1 MRRREFITLLGGA
14 ATAWPLAARA
24 QQGERLRRVGVL
36 TGIAEEDV
44 QAQPQLATFNRALQ
58 ELGWIDGR
66 NLQIDHRFGA
76 ADVDRMQRFAK
87 ELVSFQPDVIVGA
100 TTPVVAALARETKT
114 IPIVF
119 VVVSDPVGSGFVSSF
134 SRPRGNITGFVNIEA
149 SMAGKWIDFLKEVSP
164 RLARVAFIYNPA
176 TAPYSF
182 YLDPFKTAAKSIG
195 VEALPTPIQAVEEIE
210 PAIGRLSE
218 NPNSSLA
225 VMPDIFTAR
234 LPVYK
239 QIISLAT
246 RYRIP
251 AVYPYRFMAAAG
263 GLLSYGTDNS
273 DLYRRAASYVDRIL
287 KGAKPAELPVQLPTK
302 FEFVLNMR
310 TAQALDLDIPLKLR
324 VFADEV
330 IE

>member
-1 MRRREFITLLGGA
+1 MIVRREFITLVGGA
-14 ATAWPLAARA
+14 AAWPLTARA

-182 YLDPFKTAAKSIG
+182 YLDSFKTTAKSIG
-195 VEALPTPIQAVEEIE
+195 VEALATPIQALEEIE

-218 NPNSSLA
+218 TPNSSLA
-225 VMPDIFTAR
+225 VMPEGVGPI
-234 LPVYK
+234 
-239 QIISLAT
+239 QH
-246 RYRIP
+246 
-251 AVYPYRFMAAAG
+251 
-263 GLLSYGTDNS
+263 
-273 DLYRRAASYVDRIL
+273 
-287 KGAKPAELPVQLPTK
+287 
-302 FEFVLNMR
+302 
-310 TAQALDLDIPLKLR
+310 
-324 VFADEV
+324 
-330 IE
+330 

>member
-1 MRRREFITLLGGA
+1 MRRREFIGLLGSA
-14 ATAWPLAARA
+14 AAGWPLAARA
-24 QQGERLRRVGVL
+24 QGGRKPRIGVL
-36 TGIAEEDV
+36 SGGAEDDPQARTNIAAFNTG
-44 QAQPQLATFNRALQ
+44 LQ
-58 ELGWIDGR
+58 GLGWIDGG
-66 NLQIDHRFGA
+66 NLQVEYRFGA
-76 ADVDRMQRFAK
+76 ADVDRQRFAK

-100 TTPVVAALARETKT
+100 TTPVIAALARETKT

-225 VMPDIFTAR
+225 VMPDIFTA
-234 LPVYK
+234 
-239 QIISLAT
+239 S
-246 RYRIP
+246 
-251 AVYPYRFMAAAG
+251 
-263 GLLSYGTDNS
+263 
-273 DLYRRAASYVDRIL
+273 RRP
-287 KGAKPAELPVQLPTK
+287 G
-302 FEFVLNMR
+302 
-310 TAQALDLDIPLKLR
+310 
-324 VFADEV
+324 
-330 IE
+330 